1 MGIFNFCRNGEDFSK
16 NECYTRNEGYPDF
29 SAKDVNYVTS
39 RFLPNAEHCTI
50 HDWHLSVSSKEWF
63 AKGYQTIYT
72 ITLRL
77 VHSSVYYTFSLLL
90 YLPLKICL
98 EIRLLCVRQ
107 ATAILGRVIL
117 HISVIPWRRKWIECP
132 PPPLSKGV
140 VKKWGVWTP
149 PLSLPVTLPHTT
161 VRCPK
166 VQRFFVKLRQEKD
179 SKVPAYLEIF

>member
-77 VHSSVYYTFSLLL
+77 VHSSVYYTFSFATLFAIENVWKLGYYAWDKPLLFL
-90 YLPLKICL
+90 EGSFCISQWYREEESGLNAPLLPW
-98 EIRLLCVRQ
+98 V
-107 ATAILGRVIL
+107 
-117 HISVIPWRRKWIECP
+117 
-132 PPPLSKGV
+132 KG
-140 VKKWGVWTP
+140 
-149 PLSLPVTLPHTT
+149 
-161 VRCPK
+161 
-166 VQRFFVKLRQEKD
+166 
-179 SKVPAYLEIF
+179 